1 MNSIGWPLNPGLLG
15 LVVSKVIQCSRQFMA
30 FVFDYTNVYSDLVCA
45 LHSETSRPFVASVF
59 GIQLVVEILV

>member
-1 MNSIGWPLNPGLLG
+1 
-15 LVVSKVIQCSRQFMA
+15 MA